1 MKKKLIG
8 FLMCFMLMCTSLLAG
23 CSIVE
28 PDYGKYYNQ
37 VISVVE
43 NTKTN
48 QSAVITKKELISA
61 YQSYGYNYEQYYGMT
76 REEAIDETITLLQNR
91 KITLLTAEKE
101 FGVSEQGKN
110 GLTEKEQTY
119 LYQKVVDSLNENLET
134 YYKSIIGEDEEETE
148 EETITF
154 EGYTKNATLVVEN
167 GKYSIKKE
175 NVSKDPLANFTYTT
189 ARNYFNKEDFDLIY
203 SNFRDYV
210 LNANQDYKDAFK
222 EYVRQIKISEY
233 GQGLSEDTP
242 SMFEREIERLYN
254 VAYETYMIEKYSYSN
269 KNLDEIS
276 SISVN
281 DILSLYNNKVRKSYT
296 QYVIEQDSSYDD
308 NMQSSLN
315 DIYYY
320 RTDSEATKFFT
331 VANILFKFTDEQQAK
346 FDEINSIDVGEGG
359 ITQAE
364 KDEKLNQIYSSIKP
378 VVRQYD
384 EESGNYI
391 EIESDKTLEDVC
403 KEIYTALYNAQ
414 NSGNVNNVGDVINN
428 FIYKYN
434 EDTGMFNADSN
445 YVIGVKDEEVVSSF
459 VDSFNDASIDLYK
472 NGSGK
477 IGDSV
482 LNTKD
487 GNYTSSLVRSEYG
500 LHLIIY
506 TGACE
511 NLFDTL
517 NVSDENAIETLNS
530 TRVNLLVDKT
540 YFDVLYDEIYQD
552 NYSYY
557 ESTNLN
563 FLRQDYK
570 ITIYSNRYSDL
581 LD

>member
-8 FLMCFMLMCTSLLAG
+8 FLMCFMLICTSLLAG

-119 LYQKVVDSLNENLET
+119 LYQQVVDSLNENLET
-134 YYKSIIGEDEEETE
+134 YYTSIIGEDEEETE

-378 VVRQYD
+378 VVRECD

-391 EIESDKTLEDVC
+391 EIESDMSLEDVC

-445 YVIGVKDEEVVSSF
+445 YVIGVKDGEVVSSF

-530 TRVNLLVDKT
+530 IRVNLLVDKT

>member
-8 FLMCFMLMCTSLLAG
+8 FLMCFMLICTSLLAG

-134 YYKSIIGEDEEETE
+134 YYKSVIGEDEEETE

-378 VVRQYD
+378 VVRECD

-445 YVIGVKDEEVVSSF
+445 YVIGVKDGEVVSSF